1 MAPQD
6 QSSQNQTPPAQLF
19 KHWQHSFEED
29 HGDIQ
34 VFRPAE
40 YPFPPARGRAGIE
53 FRSDGT
59 SVRYAIGRGDAPSA
73 QLGQWRM
80 TGQNRLQVQS
90 QASSEAA
97 GGNIEI
103 VRVDDSILEVR
114 QW

>member
-1 MAPQD
+1 MSTHTAP
-6 QSSQNQTPPAQLF
+6 SQLF

-53 FRSDGT
+53 FRPDGT
-59 SVRYAIGRGDAPSA
+59 SIRYAIGRGDAPTP
-73 QLGQWRM
+73 QPGRWQM
-80 TGQNRLQVQS
+80 NEQNRLQM
-90 QASSEAA
+90 A
-97 GGNIEI
+97 GGNLEI

-114 QW
+114 PW